1 MIKRLLKIIFLI
13 SIFLIGN
20 TFAIIFTKEIN
31 EKIPVSLK
39 QEEFIFEYGD
49 EISYEISNYFN
60 ILHEESLE
68 KVVLDIKPIKE
79 VGEYKQFLTW
89 KEQSIPFK
97 IIVQDTNPP
106 LINLKN
112 EKVEINVGNTFE
124 VKSYVESCKD
134 LVDGELAFK
143 TEGEVNTNKAG
154 EYKIK
159 IIATDKNKNTS
170 SKDLMVVVKE
180 NKKNEV
186 INENKTNSN
195 TNIISNKKQ
204 HKVYDSKIIQTVLD
218 YNQEYD
224 WNPNLK
230 IYRDMIL
237 NSSDGKIYFVDSGS
251 FATVDISFL
260 TEEYLSYQ
268 YEDLFIYDNKGVVTY
283 TDSNGSYIQI
293 IPERLD
299 DIKQAIRQKE
309 YEFSEHRVIYKNTI
323 SKALNSMNLYCSD
336 VEMVNQIN
344 NWIVKKLSYQV
355 TNNNDYWEIFSVNN
369 SKGQCYHYSM
379 LFRDMCKAVGI
390 NAAYEKGTARGNS
403 HAWNTVTIDGK
414 KYCFDVTW
422 NDSKANN
429 DWTWVKPEEFY
440 QTHKK

>member
-13 SIFLIGN
+13 TIFLIGN
-20 TFAIIFTKEIN
+20 TFAIIFTKEAD
-31 EKIPVSLK
+31 EDIPVSLK

-68 KVVLDIKPIKE
+68 KVVLNIAPIKE
-79 VGEYKQFLTW
+79 VGEY
-89 KEQSIPFK
+89 EQSLIWKDQLVPFK

-112 EKVEINVGNTFE
+112 EKVEINAGNTFE

-134 LVDGELAFK
+134 LVDGELKFK

-159 IIATDKNKNTS
+159 IIATDRNQNTS
-170 SKDLMVVVKE
+170 SKDLTVVVKE

-186 INENKTNSN
+186 TNENKTNP
-195 TNIISNKKQ
+195 NISVTSNKKQ

-218 YNQEYD
+218 YNEEYD
-224 WNPNLK
+224 WNPNIK

-251 FATVDISFL
+251 FATVDISVL
-260 TEEYLSYQ
+260 TEGYLSYQ
-268 YEDLFIYDNKGVVTY
+268 YDNLFVYDDKGVITY

-299 DIKQAIRQKE
+299 SIKQAIKQKE
-309 YEFSEHRVIYKNTI
+309 RDFSEHRTIYKNTI
-323 SKALNSMNLYCSD
+323 SKALKSMNLYCSD

-344 NWIVKKLSYQV
+344 DWIINKLSYQI
-355 TNNNDYWEIFSVNN
+355 TNNGNYWEIFSVNN
-369 SKGQCYHYSM
+369 SKGQCMHYSL
-379 LFRDMCKAVGI
+379 LFKDMCKAVGI
-390 NAAYEKGTARGNS
+390 NVTCEVGTARGER
-403 HAWNTVTIDGK
+403 HAWNAVTIDGK

-422 NDSKANN
+422 NDSKPKNT
-429 DWTWVKPEEFY
+429 WTWIKPEDFY
-440 QTHKK
+440 KTHKK